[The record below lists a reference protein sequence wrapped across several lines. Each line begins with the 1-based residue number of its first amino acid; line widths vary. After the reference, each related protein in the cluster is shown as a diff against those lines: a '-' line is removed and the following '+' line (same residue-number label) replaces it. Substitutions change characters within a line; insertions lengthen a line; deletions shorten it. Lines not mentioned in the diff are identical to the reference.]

1 MFFGV
6 FPMLMIA
13 RQSSVQEAARVRA
26 AVKLASSRTS
36 AAYEVMFDPAADPRH
51 VAHVLRVRR

>member
-1 MFFGV
+1 
-6 FPMLMIA
+6 MLMIA
-13 RQSSVQEAARVRA
+13 RQSSLQEAARIQA

-51 VAHVLRVRR
+51 FDVVRRHRR

>member
-1 MFFGV
+1 
-6 FPMLMIA
+6 MLMIA